1 MWRDDDD
8 AADEKEVRRITR
20 LEKVPGCLRTLE
32 SPHKKPLGHK
42 SVWDWDGTSVFC
54 RSFHRTDKRNSTEPL
69 SPIPLVFLEQNT
81 EDTRTMIGNNKML
94 IFLALSIPDNCLCV
108 NPSPGCS
115 KPLPSIPRPGH
126 SHNHPIQ
133 AGATSLLLSQYAGFR
148 PFAGTRVSSIPHPPP
163 APLARYKQHC
173 TASLGGLPGL
183 DREHDWP

>member
-1 MWRDDDD
+1 MTTLLMKKKSGGLRGLRKFRGVSELWK
-8 AADEKEVRRITR
+8 APTR
-20 LEKVPGCLRTLE
+20 NPWGTNQ
-32 SPHKKPLGHK
+32 
-42 SVWDWDGTSVFC
+42 DGTSVFW

-133 AGATSLLLSQYAGFR
+133 AGATSLLSSQYAGFR
-148 PFAGTRVSSIPHPPP
+148 PFAGTRVSSIPHPPT

-183 DREHDWP
+183 DREHDRP